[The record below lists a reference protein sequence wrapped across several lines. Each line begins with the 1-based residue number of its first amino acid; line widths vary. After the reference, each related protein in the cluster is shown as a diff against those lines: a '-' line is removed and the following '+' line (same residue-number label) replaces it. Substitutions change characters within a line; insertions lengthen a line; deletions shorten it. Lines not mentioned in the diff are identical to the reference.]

1 MGQMV
6 HLPLVLAL
14 SLLVPV
20 ELKVVEQALVTPQVL
35 LAPVLMCSLEQSVR
49 LGGLLLL
56 QSWRLGVGLVVH
68 LPRVLAL
75 SVLVPV
81 GRCSYRG
88 GLWVMEWLCN
98 GLVSIMVH
106 LWSLIPALVM
116 L

>member
-1 MGQMV
+1 MV

-20 ELKVVEQALVTPQVL
+20 ELKMVEQALVAPQVL
-35 LAPVLMCSLEQSVR
+35 PAPVLVCSLEQSVR
-49 LGGLLLL
+49 LGGLQLL
-56 QSWRLGVGLVVH
+56 QSWRLGVSLMVH

-75 SVLVPV
+75 SLLVPV

-88 GLWVMEWLCN
+88 RLWVMEWFCS
-98 GLVSIMVH
+98 VPIMVL
-106 LWSLIPALVM
+106 LWSLTPTLVM